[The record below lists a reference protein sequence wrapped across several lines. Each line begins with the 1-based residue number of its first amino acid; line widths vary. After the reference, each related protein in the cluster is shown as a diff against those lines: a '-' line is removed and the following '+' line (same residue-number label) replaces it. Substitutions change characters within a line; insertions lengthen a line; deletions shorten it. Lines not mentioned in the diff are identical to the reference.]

1 MSTLSFDWET
11 AKTSELDTTVAGL
24 FHLLQ
29 TVAREIQTREPD
41 DPKLLEVIPRMLEL
55 LNARE
60 ELSPLRE
67 PLNTAARCLGLWN
80 YIEKDHCDTRELLL
94 AEALTLPE
102 LDGIVLHREQL
113 AALNVLLSGKNL
125 ILSAPTSF
133 GKSILI
139 DALLLEGKHKRVA
152 IVLPTIALLD
162 EFRRRFAAR
171 FGDQFEILMH
181 HTDRAR
187 SQNVIFLGTQE
198 RLINRS
204 DLGNLDLLV
213 VDEFYKLDPAR
224 KDSRSLTLNA
234 AVYQLL
240 KRARQFFFLGPN
252 VQSISVSGDA
262 QWRFEFLKTRFA
274 TVAVDTLDL
283 RAVQDKEQQL
293 VSEVFKEV
301 YWPALIFVSSPDRAN
316 ALSSRLVEEGRP
328 IGDAEPLA
336 AWIENNYGGPS
347 LLSEAV
353 AAGVG
358 LHHGRLPRALASRF
372 VRFFNKGKLP
382 ILMCTSTLIE
392 GVNTAAKSVMIYD
405 KKINKE
411 HYDFFTFSNIRG
423 RAGRL
428 GQHHVGKV
436 LLFNAP
442 PDANSISVTAPLF
455 SELDDAPDEL
465 VVHMNEDDMTPG
477 LSERV
482 DDTAEELGLTVEQL
496 RTHSPLGIDNLR
508 TMKTMVQNA
517 LASGA
522 KLVWSG
528 LPWFGDLE
536 AVTTLICKIDRPST
550 FGVRTA
556 RQLAFYIDKLRKAST
571 LERFFS
577 WHSANFRGK
586 TTEWDSVFRFLR
598 ACDYSLPEYFSA
610 IEVFVKQHHT
620 HADYSFFVVSLARW
634 FRPGVVKELEEL
646 GIPAQ
651 ISERFATGKDTAA
664 QLVLRLRE
672 AARGSDSRLSPF
684 EQEWILDALP
694 VGSGSQLLI

>member
-1 MSTLSFDWET
+1 MNALSFDWEA
-11 AKTSELDTTVAGL
+11 AKASDPHSVLAGL
-24 FHLLQ
+24 FSLLQ
-29 TVAREIQTREPD
+29 LVGREIQTREPD
-41 DPKLLEVIPRMLEL
+41 DPELLEVVPRMLEL
-55 LNARE
+55 LDARE
-60 ELSPLRE
+60 DLSALRE

-94 AEALTLPE
+94 AETLTLPE
-102 LDGIVLHREQL
+102 LGGIVLHRQQL
-113 AALNVLLSGKNL
+113 AALNILLSGKNL

-139 DALLLEGKHKRVA
+139 DALLLGGKHNRVA

-162 EFRRRFAAR
+162 EFRRRLATR
-171 FGDQFEILMH
+171 FGGRFEILMH
-181 HTDRAR
+181 HTDRAV
-187 SQNVIFLGTQE
+187 SSNVIFLGTQE

-204 DLGNLDLLV
+204 DLGDLDLLV

-252 VQSISVSGDA
+252 VTSIIVSADA

-283 RAVQDKEQQL
+283 RSVKDKEQRL
-293 VSEVFKEV
+293 VSEVFKEA
-301 YWPALIFVSSPDRAN
+301 YWPALVFVSSPDRAN
-316 ALSSRLVEEGRP
+316 ALSSRLVGESKP
-328 IGDAEPLA
+328 IGDAGPLA
-336 AWIENNYGGPS
+336 AWIESNYGGPS

-372 VRFFNKGKLP
+372 VRFFNEGKLP
-382 ILMCTSTLIE
+382 ILLCTSTLIE

-405 KKINKE
+405 KKINRE

-442 PDANSISVTAPLF
+442 PDADSVNMTAPLF
-455 SELDDAPDEL
+455 SELDEAPDEL
-465 VVHMNEDDMTPG
+465 VVHVSEEDMTPG
-477 LSERV
+477 ISERV
-482 DDTAEELGLTVEQL
+482 DDAAEELGLTVEEL

-508 TMKTMVQNA
+508 TMRTMVQNG
-517 LASGA
+517 LAEGGR
-522 KLVWSG
+522 LVWGG
-528 LPWFGDLE
+528 LPKFENLE
-536 AVTTLICKIDRPST
+536 AVTSLICKIEGPSM

-556 RQLAFYIDKLRKAST
+556 RQLAFYIDKLRKANT
-571 LERFFS
+571 LEQFFS

-586 TTEWDSVFRFLR
+586 PKEWDSVFRFLR

-610 IEVFVKQHHT
+610 IYAFVKQQHPR
-620 HADYSFFVVSLARW
+620 ANYSFFVSSLARW

-646 GIPAQ
+646 GVPAQ
-651 ISERFATGKDTAA
+651 ISERFARSDDSAA
-664 QLVLRLRE
+664 ELVRRLRE
-672 AARGSDSRLSPF
+672 AAIKSDWRLSAF
-684 EQEWILDALP
+684 EQEWIFDALP
-694 VGSGSQLLI
+694 FGSASEQLV

>member
-1 MSTLSFDWET
+1 MSTLSFDWEA
-11 AKTSELDTTVAGL
+11 AKTSDPQAVLTGL
-24 FHLLQ
+24 FSLLQ
-29 TVAREIQTREPD
+29 AVGREIQTRETD
-41 DPKLLEVIPRMLEL
+41 DPELLEVIPRMLEL
-55 LNARE
+55 LDARQ
-60 ELSPLRE
+60 ELSRLRE

-80 YIEKDHCDTRELLL
+80 YIEKEHCDTRELLL
-94 AEALTLPE
+94 TETLTLPE
-102 LDGIVLHREQL
+102 LDGIVLHRQQL
-113 AALNVLLSGKNL
+113 AALNILLGGKNL

-133 GKSILI
+133 GKSVLI
-139 DALLLEGKHKRVA
+139 DALLVQGLHKRVA

-162 EFRRRFAAR
+162 EFRRRLTAR
-171 FGDQFEILMH
+171 FGSRFEILMH
-181 HTDRAR
+181 HTDHAVGA
-187 SQNVIFLGTQE
+187 NVIFLGTQE
-198 RLINRS
+198 RLINRR
-204 DLGNLDLLV
+204 DLGELDLLV

-252 VQSISVSGDA
+252 VHSIIVSSDA

-283 RAVQDKEQQL
+283 RAVDDKEQQL
-293 VSEVFKEV
+293 VSEVFKKSH
-301 YWPALIFVSSPDRAN
+301 WPALVFVSSPDRAN
-316 ALSSRLVEEGRP
+316 SLSTRLVEERRP

-336 AWIENNYGGPS
+336 AWIESNYGGPS

-353 AAGVG
+353 ASGVG

-372 VRFFNKGKLP
+372 VRFFNNGKLP
-382 ILMCTSTLIE
+382 ILLCTSTLIE

-411 HYDFFTFSNIRG
+411 NYDFFTFSNIRG

-442 PDANSISVTAPLF
+442 PDADSVDVTAPLF

-465 VVHMNEDDMTPG
+465 VVHVSEEDMTPEI
-477 LSERV
+477 SERV
-482 DDTAEELGLTVEQL
+482 DDTAEELGLTVGEL
-496 RTHSPLGIDNLR
+496 RAHSPVGIDNLR
-508 TMKTMVQNA
+508 AMRTMVQNA
-517 LASGA
+517 MANGGR
-522 KLVWSG
+522 LVWGG
-528 LPWFGDLE
+528 LPKFQELE
-536 AVTTLICKIDRPST
+536 AVTTLICKIEGPSM

-571 LERFFS
+571 LEQFFT

-586 TTEWDSVFRFLR
+586 PKEWDSVFKFLR

-610 IEVFVKQHHT
+610 IEVFVKQQHSY
-620 HADYSFFVVSLARW
+620 ANYSFFISSLARW

-646 GIPAQ
+646 GVPAQ
-651 ISERFATGKDTAA
+651 ISERFARSDDVTAA
-664 QLVLRLRE
+664 LVGRLRE
-672 AARGSDSRLSPF
+672 AARQEDRRLSSF
-684 EQEWILDALP
+684 ESEWILDALP
-694 VGSGSQLLI
+694 FASNSTQRT